1 MSRSV
6 RRARRTPKRN
16 SDYNVGDIV
25 EVSIALA
32 LDDAMRDWLSQEECV
47 TVMLFVLKGNM
58 SVSFV
63 NSLLINCLILFC
75 RSNGMGLSSKADWH
89 SS

>member
-1 MSRSV
+1 M
-6 RRARRTPKRN
+6 
-16 SDYNVGDIV
+16 

-47 TVMLFVLKGNM
+47 TVMLLVQKGSG

-63 NSLLINCLILFC
+63 NYFLIDSLILFC
-75 RSNGMGLSSKADWH
+75 RSNDMGLSSKADWH